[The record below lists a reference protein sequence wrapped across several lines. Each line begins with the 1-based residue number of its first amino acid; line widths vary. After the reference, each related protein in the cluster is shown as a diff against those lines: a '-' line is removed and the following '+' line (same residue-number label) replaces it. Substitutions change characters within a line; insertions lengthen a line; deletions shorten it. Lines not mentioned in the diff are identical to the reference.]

1 MLAMSTNYQNNR
13 NDQNYQN
20 YQNYERKL
28 NLLLSGLKNYWILVF
43 LSDGWKAAKWFISE
57 LLIDSAR
64 YGAEIKMRGSI
75 FVCSKARIGILEQK
89 GT

>member
-28 NLLLSGLKNYWILVF
+28 NLLLSGLKNY
-43 LSDGWKAAKWFISE
+43 
-57 LLIDSAR
+57 
-64 YGAEIKMRGSI
+64 
-75 FVCSKARIGILEQK
+75 
-89 GT
+89 